1 MSDIEGVKAA
11 IDRWLSCLDRGDL
24 EGMLD
29 CCDPDVVIANE
40 RQPTTVGVAH
50 VREKYAP
57 RLEQF
62 TTKSSFEPEHVAVYG
77 DFAIV
82 VGHFEVNATEKAS
95 GGAKTATGRLAL
107 NYRKDASGAWKM
119 ILDIDNN

>member
-1 MSDIEGVKAA
+1 MSDTESVLAA
-11 IDRWLSCLDRGDL
+11 IDRWLSCLDDGDL
-24 EGMLD
+24 EGLLD

-62 TTKSSFEPEHVAVYG
+62 STRSSFDAEHVAVYG
-77 DFAIV
+77 EFAIV
-82 VGHFEVNATEKAS
+82 VGHFEVNATDKTS
-95 GGAKTATGRLAL
+95 GDTRTATGRLAL
-107 NYRKDASGAWKM
+107 NYRKDAAGAWKM